1 MRYPYLIRI
10 LARKRMQEL
19 FFPEQQMT
27 RAKTSS
33 TVDHAEIEKFSDM
46 AEAWWDED
54 GDFAPL
60 HRLNPTRMA
69 FIRDQACAHFDR
81 DRTDPQPLKGLQVL
95 DIGCGGGLLCE
106 PLARLGAEVTGID
119 AGEKNIAVARLHAEE
134 SGLEIDYRCITAEE
148 LAASGARFDMVLALE
163 IVEHVADVEAFLA
176 ACSELLR
183 EDGAF
188 VLSTLSRT
196 PKSFMMA
203 IVGAEYLLRWLPR
216 GTHDWRRFLKPSEVC
231 RYLREVGIEVGELS
245 GLVYNPLNDSWRLS
259 RRDLDVNYLLFGRKN
274 Q

>member
-1 MRYPYLIRI
+1 
-10 LARKRMQEL
+10 
-19 FFPEQQMT
+19 MT
-27 RAKTSS
+27 WANSTS
-33 TVDHAEIEKFSDM
+33 TVDQAEIEKFSEM
-46 AEAWWDED
+46 AEAWWDET

-60 HRLNPTRMA
+60 HRINPTRLA
-69 FIRDQACAHFDR
+69 FIRAQACAHFER
-81 DRTDPQPLKGLQVL
+81 DTADMQPLKGLQVL

-134 SGLEIDYRCITAEE
+134 SGLAIDYRCITAEE

-183 EDGAF
+183 GQGAF

-203 IVGAEYLLRWLPR
+203 IVGAEYVLRWLPR
-216 GTHDWRRFLKPSEVC
+216 GTHDWHRFLKPSEIC
-231 RYLREVGIEVGELS
+231 RYLRQVAIEVDTLS

-259 RRDLDVNYLLFGRKN
+259 RRDLDVNYLLFGHKP